1 MKTITTVE
9 ELGAL
14 PEGAVIAFEDIGTPS
29 AAVLASTEDG
39 PRWWTTVDAPSANGD
54 GYSHESI
61 WRCYGE
67 SGEPGITL
75 VYPLVFDAADVD
87 RAAEA
92 IFDEETNTADSMDRP
107 TWDQLRDG
115 KDNGKGPYLTL
126 ARAVLGAIG
135 SVDNG

>member
-9 ELGAL
+9 QLDAL
-14 PEGAVIAFEDIGTPS
+14 SDRAVIKAADETILFCIGSGQPDWDVNIWQDEECRWLGS
-29 AAVLASTEDG
+29 SDVELPAALI
-39 PRWWTTVDAPSANGD
+39 
-54 GYSHESI
+54 H
-61 WRCYGE
+61 
-67 SGEPGITL
+67 
-75 VYPLVFDAADVD
+75 PLVFTAEDVE

-107 TWDQLRDG
+107 AWDQLWDG

>member
-9 ELGAL
+9 QLDAL
-14 PEGAVIAFEDIGTPS
+14 SDRAVIKASDETILFCIGSGQPDW
-29 AAVLASTEDG
+29 DG
-39 PRWWTTVDAPSANGD
+39 NIWQDEESRWLGSSDVELPA
-54 GYSHESI
+54 
-61 WRCYGE
+61 
-67 SGEPGITL
+67 TL
-75 VYPLVFDAADVD
+75 IHPLVFTAEDVE

-107 TWDQLRDG
+107 TWDQIWDG